1 MCILQGMWTPDRL
14 PSSNTMGGAQSITVT
29 DVSSDVRE
37 TGDTAERN
45 EIRHIDDAQASTTNG
60 FTQNLKSPHSRPIY
74 NTQMLAT
81 DEFEDHTRPKSTTL
95 PEGITGGG
103 GGAGGGWGGGGG
115 GGGK

>member
-1 MCILQGMWTPDRL
+1 MWTPDRL

-103 GGAGGGWGGGGG
+103 GGSGWG
-115 GGGK
+115 